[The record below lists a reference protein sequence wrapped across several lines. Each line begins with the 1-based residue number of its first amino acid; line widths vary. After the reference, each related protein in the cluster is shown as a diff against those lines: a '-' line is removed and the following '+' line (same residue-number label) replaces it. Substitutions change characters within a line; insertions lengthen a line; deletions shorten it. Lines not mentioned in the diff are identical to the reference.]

1 MSQART
7 SKKWFVSG
15 ALGALVAVTVFLS
28 GRRQEVR
35 GLEVIVIGLDGANT
49 RVISPLLQQGRMPN
63 LARFLKA
70 GAGGQLDSPVDRF
83 ESAALWTTIVT
94 GLRPECHGVTD
105 FMLPAEDRY
114 GPILDSTLV
123 RDGYDGTRFATSP
136 RLIFAQSGHRRAKAL
151 WNILNDRKRESVILG
166 LWATWP
172 AESIAGAIV
181 SDNATYSRIRLSKQ
195 FQVEGQLIAVDN
207 ERHWGIVRPAEYVGP
222 VGRLVRLPQGIER
235 ERLARFADF
244 TPEELD
250 KIQKGEFV
258 GSMNT
263 GTDPFQELKY
273 QIQSD
278 RSYVDIANYFRD
290 GEPRI
295 ASDLTFLYLEGVD
308 VMEHQF
314 FGHHAGAKA
323 VPEAERARFHDV
335 LNRYHEFTDE
345 LIGGWLAKA
354 SPNTV
359 VIIVSDHGFNL
370 VDDEKH
376 PTGWHDRNAIFFAAG
391 GPIRA
396 GATIRG
402 TGTLFDVTPTVLHLL
417 GIPVADDLEGR
428 VLDEL
433 IDPAWLAAHPIE
445 RTKSYGKHVR
455 EYLPASGSDTDDDI
469 VGRLKEFGYMGGP
482 DGPVVVKEL
491 PRIDRSAAE
500 CARCHDDDR

>member
-1 MSQART
+1 MANPNSL
-7 SKKWFVSG
+7 KKWVAAA
-15 ALGALVAVTVFLS
+15 ALGALVAFTVVLS
-28 GRRQEVR
+28 SRRSEVR

-49 RVISPLLQQGRMPN
+49 RVISPLLQSGRMPN

-114 GPILDSTLV
+114 GPIQDSSARV
-123 RDGYDGTRFATSP
+123 RDGYDGLRYAP
-136 RLIFAQSGHRRAKAL
+136 KLIFAQSGHRRAKAL
-151 WNILNDRKRESVILG
+151 WNILNDRQRESVILG

-172 AESIAGAIV
+172 AESISGAIV

-195 FQVEGQLIAVDN
+195 FQVDGQLIAVDN
-207 ERHWGIVRPAEYVGP
+207 ERHWGIVRPADYVGP
-222 VGRLVRLPQGIER
+222 VGRRIRLPKDIER
-235 ERLARFADF
+235 ERIARFADF

-250 KIQKGEFV
+250 KILKGEFV

-278 RSYVDIANYFRD
+278 RSYVDIADFFRD
-290 GEPRI
+290 GAPRLHP
-295 ASDLTFLYLEGVD
+295 DLTFLYLEGVD

-314 FGHHAGAKA
+314 FGHHAGAKII
-323 VPEAERARFHDV
+323 PEAERARFHDV
-335 LNRYHEFTDE
+335 LNRYHEFTDD

-376 PTGWHDRNAIFFAAG
+376 PIGWHDRNAIFFAAG

-396 GATIRG
+396 GATIKG
-402 TGTLFDVTPTVLHLL
+402 SGTLFDVTPTVLHLL
-417 GIPVADDLEGR
+417 GVPIAEKLEGR
-428 VLDEL
+428 VLEEL
-433 IDPAWLAAHPIE
+433 FEPNWLATHPIE
-445 RTKSYGKHVR
+445 WTRTYGKHVR

-469 VGRLKEFGYMGGP
+469 AERLKGIGYMGGP
-482 DGPVVVKEL
+482 DGPVVIKET
-491 PRIDRSAAE
+491 PRIDKSAAE